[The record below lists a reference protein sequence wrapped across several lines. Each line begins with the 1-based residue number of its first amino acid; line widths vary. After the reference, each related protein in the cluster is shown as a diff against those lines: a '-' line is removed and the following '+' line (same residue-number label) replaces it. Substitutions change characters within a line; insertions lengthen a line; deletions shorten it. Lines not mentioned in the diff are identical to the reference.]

1 MYNVHDILEKAEGL
15 SEFLN
20 KGVSVYHV
28 VENLGNILKSKNFD
42 EINYG
47 DKWNISKSFRGFLK
61 FQETSLFA
69 FNINRE
75 NLSQGFKII
84 CSHLDSP
91 CFKIKSGS
99 DVLNSDGGLYL
110 NVETY
115 GGGILNTWLDRG
127 LSIAGRV
134 FLKGNNDLKISQK
147 LLDFENEV
155 CFIPN
160 CPIHLNRDINS
171 GFALNKQRHMMPILF
186 FDYFSEVKSLREM
199 ISKKLEINEDSILDF
214 DLYLYD
220 PQPAKIIG
228 FNNEFIQSKKID
240 DLAMVESSL
249 NSFINSQSNE
259 NRILCV
265 YDGEEIGSSIPQGA
279 SSNGF
284 LNILNRIFDSLNV
297 SNEERSMCIYNSFLI
312 SADMAH
318 AYNSSY
324 SEKFDE
330 HNKCLI
336 NKGVVIKN
344 NSNKNYITSGESS
357 AYFKLI
363 CEKAKVPY
371 QTYFNRSDILGG
383 STLGPIFTK
392 YIPIK
397 GVDVGNPMF
406 AMHSCRE
413 TCGVLDHYYITKVFE
428 EFFK

>member
-1 MYNVHDILEKAEGL
+1 MYDYGVIKRAESL
-15 SEFLN
+15 CDFLN
-20 KGVSVYHV
+20 KGVSVYHI
-28 VENLGNILKSKNFD
+28 VENLGKILKTKNFI
-42 EINYG
+42 EIDYG
-47 DKWNISKSFRGFLK
+47 DVWNISENFKGFLK
-61 FQETSLFA
+61 FQNSSLFA
-69 FNINRE
+69 FNINKKD
-75 NLSQGFKII
+75 LFKGFKII

-91 CFKIKSGS
+91 CLKIKSGS
-99 DVLNSDGGLYL
+99 DVLNSDGSLYL

-115 GGGILNTWLDRG
+115 GGAILNTWLDRG

-134 FLKGNNDLKISQK
+134 FLKENNDSKIFQK
-147 LLDFENEV
+147 LLDFEEEI

-199 ISKKLEINEDSILDF
+199 ISKKLKVREENILDF

-220 PQPAKIIG
+220 PQLAKIIG
-228 FNNEFIQSKKID
+228 FNKEFVQSKKID

-249 NSFINSQSNE
+249 YSFINSSSNG

-265 YDGEEIGSSIPQGA
+265 YDGEEIGSSISQGA
-279 SSNGF
+279 SSNCF
-284 LNILNRIFDSLNV
+284 LNILNRIFDSLNI
-297 SNEERSMCIYNSFLI
+297 SNEERNICIHNSFLI

-318 AYNSSY
+318 TYNSNY

-330 HNKCLI
+330 YNKCLI

-344 NSNKNYITSGESS
+344 NSNKNYVTSGESS

-363 CEKAKVPY
+363 CEKANVPY
-371 QTYFNRSDILGG
+371 QIYFNRSDILGG

-392 YIPIK
+392 YVPIK